1 MEIILSILQIL
12 VIILLVL
19 IGIILLVLLIVL
31 FVPIRYQISGK
42 IEEKTSFEGKLFGL
56 LHLLRAKVS
65 YIDESFYVE
74 VGIFWKKLSFPQKI
88 QDPNEL
94 SDEESTTK
102 DSDEAISE
110 NKSNEDLQE
119 STTEDSATNK
129 DTGITGKHDTDKK
142 ESVLKKLTTILHN
155 IKNKISFLREKAT
168 QIKKILQDDKN
179 KQAMKHLKD
188 EVFYL
193 FKILLPRKS
202 YLNGIFSTGSPDTT
216 GQIFGV
222 LCCFPII
229 YQDDWNLTPDF
240 EAEKAYFKGEFQ
252 GKGRIYIFQL
262 VGILIRIIIDK
273 NCRRLYYVLNKL
285 GGRNNGGRK

>member
-1 MEIILSILQIL
+1 MKSFLKKSLFKKLIISYIAILILPIL
-12 VIILLVL
+12 VMAFSIYRQ
-19 IGIILLVLLIVL
+19 
-31 FVPIRYQISGK
+31 F
-42 IEEKTSFEGKLFGL
+42 
-56 LHLLRAKVS
+56 
-65 YIDESFYVE
+65 
-74 VGIFWKKLSFPQKI
+74 
-88 QDPNEL
+88 
-94 SDEESTTK
+94 
-102 DSDEAISE
+102 
-110 NKSNEDLQE
+110 
-119 STTEDSATNK
+119 
-129 DTGITGKHDTDKK
+129 DT
-142 ESVLKKLTTILHN
+142 VLKKELITNNTNTLSRTTYILDSNINVLHN
-155 IKNKISFLREKAT
+155 IKDKISFVREKAT
-168 QIKKILQDDKN
+168 QIKKILQDEKN

-193 FKILLPRKS
+193 IKILLPRKS